1 MMSTNNKY
9 SIVEAFKT
17 DELKMIASAGAERPP
32 DENNRFHKHLCN
44 CEYDA
49 VVVMCWEYY
58 TYVRHYNIIRYN
70 DGIHAA
76 VMMFKRWRLTLDPPL
91 LNYSS

>member
-49 VVVMCWEYY
+49 VVVM
-58 TYVRHYNIIRYN
+58 
-70 DGIHAA
+70 
-76 VMMFKRWRLTLDPPL
+76 FKRWGLTLDPPL